1 MCVQN
6 GARPVLKLLFTDAG
20 RAPLAVGGVLEE
32 PVDCGEDQLCWG
44 EGLSKGGIAPED
56 LLVGV

>member
-1 MCVQN
+1 M
-6 GARPVLKLLFTDAG
+6 LKLLSTDAG
-20 RAPLAVGGVLEE
+20 RAPLAVGGILEE